1 MAMDPEISN
10 DDRPLDRSAV
20 RGAVAEFPERLAL
33 AIRRVAVGAIPDG
46 EWSPAEILRH
56 LIAVEDEVWHARLRQ
71 LAAEDGPRWA
81 STEPDRWLKRPDAEL
96 VDLHAVM
103 AARRSETVAMVDR
116 LDDAGWARSGIH
128 ERYGVLDVAGLLALM
143 IDHDEEHLAS
153 LD

>member
-1 MAMDPEISN
+1 MSIDDP
-10 DDRPLDRSAV
+10 PLDRSALRV
-20 RGAVAEFPERLAL
+20 AVAAFPERLAL

-81 STEPDRWLKRPDAEL
+81 STEPDRWPERPDAEL
-96 VDLHAVM
+96 VDLYAVL
-103 AARRSETVAMVDR
+103 ADRRSETVAMVDR
-116 LDDAGWARSGIH
+116 FDDESWARCGIH